1 MGAPN
6 IKADAQRVFEIL
18 KSGGVAICPADVGYA
33 IMTCNP
39 KALEKVFST
48 KKRGS
53 HKRHAMIGSYAIHKD
68 IHIFD
73 PVHQE
78 IVDTLTQDFDMPL
91 GVIGKYNPDHP
102 MIKNID
108 DLTME
113 ASSVGGTI
121 SVLVNAGKFQDELT
135 ELTAGENLPV
145 LGSSANLSGTG
156 KNFIYF
162 SV

>member
-1 MGAPN
+1 MQG
-6 IKADAQRVFEIL
+6 DALRVFQVL
-18 KSGGVAICPADVGYA
+18 KSGGTAICPADVGYA

-39 KALEKVFST
+39 RALEKVFNT

-53 HKRHAMIGSYAIHKD
+53 HKRHAMIGSYAIHRSL
-68 IHIFD
+68 HTMS
-73 PVHQE
+73 PEHAE
-78 IVDTLTQDFDMPL
+78 IVTSLTQDFDLPL
-91 GVIGKYNPDHP
+91 GVIGKYKPEHEL
-102 MIKNID
+102 IKGLD

-135 ELTAGENLPV
+135 KLTAEAALPL

-156 KNFIYF
+156 LLIDRH
-162 SV
+162 